1 MRLASIV
8 AAAVLAAGL
17 VTAAGAADPQMIPR
31 TALFGNPVKA
41 NGRISPDGRWL
52 AWMAPQDGVLNV
64 WVAPYDAPDQ
74 GRVMTAEKRRPVAG
88 YFWSPDSSMLLY
100 ATDNGG
106 DENFQLFGVDVA
118 TGQRK
123 ALTSFTKTRVGVVAI
138 SRNHLDRILIQA
150 NNRDPKYFDVMS
162 LDLKSGALTPVLQND
177 AGYAGFIADDS
188 LNLRLA
194 IKTLPSGDLAL
205 YRITGGK
212 VEPQAFETIP
222 FEDVDT
228 TRPGSYSFDGKTLYW
243 LDSRGRDTAALIAQD
258 VASGA
263 KTVLGQDP
271 RADVQG
277 VAVSARTGR
286 VVAYAA
292 DYTKPEWKVLD
303 AAIKADW
310 DLVHQKL
317 TGQVNVIGST
327 RDEDKWVVARVDGD
341 VPGETWLFDRK
352 TKALKRWFVSRPEL
366 ETAPLVPRR
375 PVVIKSRDGLNL
387 VSYLSLPADADPGKT
402 GKPSHPVPL
411 VLWVHGGPW
420 GRDGYG
426 FDTVHQWLAN
436 RGYAVLS
443 VNFRASTGFGKRFT
457 AAGDLQWGRKMQDDL
472 LDAVDW
478 AVKQGITTR
487 DKVAIFGG
495 SYGGYAT
502 LAGLA
507 FTPDAFACGVDL
519 FGPVNL
525 NTLLKSTPSY
535 WASQTAIMFR
545 RMGDPNTAEG
555 QALLKE
561 RSPLTAAGAIKK
573 PLLIGQGVNDVRVKQ
588 AESDQLMQA
597 MQARHIPV
605 TYMLFADE
613 GHGFQ
618 RPENNLAFMAATEQF
633 LHKCL
638 GGRAEGMGGT
648 LQASTA
654 KVVAGGEL
662 IPGLTEVASAGR

>member
-1 MRLASIV
+1 VRLASILV
-8 AAAVLAAGL
+8 AAALTAGFLSTASAAEPPL
-17 VTAAGAADPQMIPR
+17 IPR
-31 TALFGNPVKA
+31 AALFGNPAKA

-52 AWMAPQDGVLNV
+52 SWMAPQDGVLNV
-64 WVAPYDAPDQ
+64 WVAPYDAPDR

-88 YFWSPDSSMLLY
+88 YFWSPDSSMVLY
-100 ATDNGG
+100 ATDEGG
-106 DENFQLFGVDVA
+106 DENFQLYGVDVA
-118 TGQRK
+118 TGARR
-123 ALTSFTKTRVGVVAI
+123 ALTSFTKTRVGVVAV
-138 SRNHLDRILIQA
+138 SRTILDRVLIQA
-150 NNRDPKYFDVMS
+150 NNRDPRYFDVLS
-162 LDLKSGALTPVLQND
+162 LNLKTGALTPVLQND
-177 AGYAGFIADDS
+177 GGYGAFLADEG

-194 IKTLPSGDLAL
+194 VKTLPSGDEAL
-205 YRITGGK
+205 HRITDGK
-212 VEPQAFETIP
+212 VETEAFETIP
-222 FEDVDT
+222 FEDVAT
-228 TRPGSYSFDGKTLYW
+228 TRPLGYSFDGKTLYW
-243 LDSRGRDTAALIAQD
+243 MDSRGRDTSALIAQD

-271 RADVQG
+271 RADIQRF
-277 VAVSARTGR
+277 VASARTGR
-286 VVAYAA
+286 MVAYGVEYAE
-292 DYTKPEWKVLD
+292 PEWKVLD
-303 AAIKADW
+303 PAYAADW
-310 DLVHQKL
+310 DLLHKKL
-317 TGQVNVIGST
+317 GIFGVTGGT
-327 RDEDKWVVARVDGD
+327 RDDDKWVVAHFDGD

-352 TKALKRWFVSRPEL
+352 TKALNRWFVNRPEL
-366 ETAPLVPRR
+366 EKAPLAPRR

-387 VSYLSLPADADPGKT
+387 VSYLSLPVDVDQGRS

-420 GRDGYG
+420 GRDAYG

-443 VNFRASTGFGKRFT
+443 VNFRASTGLGKRFT

-478 AVKQGITTR
+478 AVKQGVTTR
-487 DKVAIFGG
+487 DKVAIFGA

-535 WASQTAIMFR
+535 WASETAIMFR

-588 AESDQLMQA
+588 AESDQIVQA
-597 MQARHIPV
+597 MQGSRIPV
-605 TYMLFADE
+605 TYLLFDDE

-654 KVVAGGEL
+654 KVVAGGDL
-662 IPGLTEVASAGR
+662 IPGLTAVASAAP